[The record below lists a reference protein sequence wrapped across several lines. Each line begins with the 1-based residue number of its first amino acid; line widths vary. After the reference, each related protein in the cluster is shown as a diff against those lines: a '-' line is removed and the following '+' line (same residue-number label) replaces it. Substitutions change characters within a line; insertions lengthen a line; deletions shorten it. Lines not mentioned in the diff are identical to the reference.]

1 MESIKLKTHVGHDG
15 LLQIKLPSEI
25 ADSFVE
31 VVVIYQPVD
40 KTGKRSWSPGFFERT
55 FGAWVGEPLVR
66 EPQGEFPQREPL
78 A

>member
-1 MESIKLKTHVGHDG
+1 MESIQLKTHVGHDG
-15 LLQIKLPSEI
+15 LLQIKLPEQIANSE
-25 ADSFVE
+25 VE

-40 KTGKRSWSPGFFERT
+40 KTKKRSWSPGFFERT

-78 A
+78 V